1 MLGNQSVEHKE
12 TQTNKN
18 SMQLFFLTQK
28 RPQAMKE
35 APRDQQR
42 YTKETSAKNLGDAKA
57 PQRQK
62 TTKTRWEINTSK
74 AQNQRANRNKQ
85 LRQHKSL

>member
-1 MLGNQSVEHKE
+1 
-12 TQTNKN
+12 
-18 SMQLFFLTQK
+18 
-28 RPQAMKE
+28 MKE

-62 TTKTRWEINTSK
+62 TTKKTRW
-74 AQNQRANRNKQ
+74 QNQRANRNKQ